1 MREPTL
7 LPTTVA
13 RTCPFCGHLAAIE
26 PWHGG
31 GRDKR
36 SVGCSNDDCAIQPS
50 VCGSTRNRALIQWNT
65 RSRKAEEIAADAR

>member
-1 MREPTL
+1 MSDPKM

-13 RTCPFCGHLAAIE
+13 RTCPFCGHLAEIQ

-36 SVGCSNDDCAIQPS
+36 LVKCSNEFCNAAPS
-50 VCGSTRNRALIQWNT
+50 VTGSNRHRALVAWNT
-65 RSRKAEEIAADAR
+65 RSRKPEEQPL